1 MKRKGLC
8 LIMVLCMLAGC
19 AQAGGENGGAAAEAP
34 AEEEQAGSR
43 LQEEQSAEEDLS
55 RDSLSED
62 NLSWEEAASTPYGK
76 YPSLVTYTLG
86 KMTGENNSNMPEGDT
101 YEDNV
106 YTRYLREALNIQN
119 EDVFEESEEQYTAN
133 VRMVIASRELPDVM
147 VVEDRQTLVQ
157 LARKGMIADLSQAFE
172 DCASDRLVEM
182 YDSYE
187 VSALDSAMVDGKLM
201 ALPEPSFVDGPN
213 LLWLRKDWMDELGL
227 EEPETVE
234 DAIEIIRAF
243 VEKDPGGNGISS

>member
-19 AQAGGENGGAAAEAP
+19 AQAGKENNGAEAET
-34 AEEEQAGSR
+34 AVEEERTGSG
-43 LQEEQSAEEDLS
+43 LPEEQSAGEDLS
-55 RDSLSED
+55 RDGLSED

-119 EDVFEESEEQYTAN
+119 EDVFEESEEQYTSN
-133 VRMVIASRELPDVM
+133 VRMAIASRELPDVM
-147 VVEDRQTLVQ
+147 VVEDR
-157 LARKGMIADLSQAFE
+157 
-172 DCASDRLVEM
+172 
-182 YDSYE
+182 
-187 VSALDSAMVDGKLM
+187 
-201 ALPEPSFVDGPN
+201 
-213 LLWLRKDWMDELGL
+213 
-227 EEPETVE
+227 
-234 DAIEIIRAF
+234 
-243 VEKDPGGNGISS
+243 

>member
-1 MKRKGLC
+1 
-8 LIMVLCMLAGC
+8 MLAGC
-19 AQAGGENGGAAAEAP
+19 AQAGRGNGGAAAEAP
-34 AEEEQAGSR
+34 AEEEQTGSG
-43 LQEEQSAEEDLS
+43 LPEEQSAEEDLS

-62 NLSWEEAASTPYGK
+62 KLSWEEAASTPYGK

-133 VRMVIASRELPDVM
+133 VRMAIASRELPDVM

-157 LARKGMIADLSQAFE
+157 LART
-172 DCASDRLVEM
+172 
-182 YDSYE
+182 
-187 VSALDSAMVDGKLM
+187 AMRY
-201 ALPEPSFVDGPN
+201 PR
-213 LLWLRKDWMDELGL
+213 W
-227 EEPETVE
+227 
-234 DAIEIIRAF
+234 IRQWWT
-243 VEKDPGGNGISS
+243 ES